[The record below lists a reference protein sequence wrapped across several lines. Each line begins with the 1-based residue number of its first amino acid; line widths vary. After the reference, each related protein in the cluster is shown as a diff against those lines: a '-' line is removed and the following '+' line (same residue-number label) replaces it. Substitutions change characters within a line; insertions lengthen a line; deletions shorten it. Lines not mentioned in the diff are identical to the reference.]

1 MTQQAQHARLYHV
14 RGLVQG
20 VGFRY
25 FVQRI
30 AQELGVT
37 GYVKNLG
44 DGRVEV
50 YAAGTEAQ
58 LAELAR
64 RLWKGPAYADVR
76 GVDEQQA
83 AVRAFSS
90 FRIEPA

>member
-1 MTQQAQHARLYHV
+1 MKQEAQHARLYHV
-14 RGLVQG
+14 RGSVQG

-25 FVQRI
+25 FVQR
-30 AQELGVT
+30 AAHELGLT
-37 GYVKNLG
+37 GYVKNLA

-50 YAAGTEAQ
+50 YAVGPEAK
-58 LAELAR
+58 LGELAR

-83 AVRAFSS
+83 AVRAISS
-90 FRIEPA
+90 FHIEPA